1 MSGAHHLSNGLLSI
15 PIILFEYVPIGMF
28 YTVKT
33 NDTKINKNSFDLI
46 FFAE

>member
-15 PIILFEYVPIGMF
+15 PIILFEMF

-33 NDTKINKNSFDLI
+33 NNTKINKNSFDLI